1 MLRNASDVS
10 QVRLK
15 LKGPA
20 FFRRGLMGIQAEVRV
35 NYRCNQVLVHRALD
49 ISYLMKRVVNLV
61 IGHFQLAV
69 SGKKK
74 SRKQENLVII
84 NDPLKLAV
92 TL

>member
-20 FFRRGLMGIQAEVRV
+20 FFRRVLMGIQAEAGVD
-35 NYRCNQVLVHRALD
+35 YRCNQVLVHRALD

-74 SRKQENLVII
+74 KQENLLLI

>member
-1 MLRNASDVS
+1 
-10 QVRLK
+10 
-15 LKGPA
+15 
-20 FFRRGLMGIQAEVRV
+20 MGIQAEVRV

-74 SRKQENLVII
+74 KQENLVII